1 MSWQFEAT
9 TLHGCGDINNPVLHI
24 QFSNLPHCFAT
35 LLLQQPHL
43 RKLMLTWELTKNS
56 FKAEVCHQL
65 LYPVAQTNTITDG
78 RLLRVKENEF
88 SMSLSFRDEKYKAT
102 PILLHVWHNRFLS
115 LGQM

>member
-1 MSWQFEAT
+1 MSWKFEAT

-35 LLLQQPHL
+35 LLLQHSHL
-43 RKLMLTWELTKNS
+43 HKLTWELRKNS
-56 FKAEVCHQL
+56 FKAEVCDQL

-78 RLLRVKENEF
+78 RLLRVEKNEF
-88 SMSLSFRDEKYKAT
+88 SMSLSFRDEMYKAT
-102 PILLHVWHNRFLS
+102 PILLHAWHNGLLS